1 MAMELSSLAG
11 GGLAVLSAGLLSG
24 IFVPPDTLMTAP
36 AGVQAGRSVTITG
49 SGFGRCVEQNSHPV
63 VDLFTSNSQAPLA
76 TESTA
81 AFQLPVTVPAG
92 TAAGAFPV
100 TAQCSSDPGQ
110 NIGSVSVAVVTL
122 ALSSGSVVPG
132 TTITTTGSGYTP
144 CSEVQV
150 QLVQGTQTVS
160 VSSPAAAPGG
170 SFGTGLTVPA
180 GAVPGDDYQVEAG
193 CYPASSATTVAAA
206 EPFAVTTPVAS
217 SSPTASSPSPS
228 PSSSFSPSPSPSPS
242 PTSRASSSASSAP
255 HLGSGGGPWT
265 PVALIGGTGA
275 GAALLTLGA
284 VRASALARG
293 RRGRAWV
300 RKHLRAVAGQTGSV
314 SAGIQERPG
323 PSSVSVGLEP
333 HSDPLGHQ
341 HDEETGQ

>member
-24 IFVPPDTLMTAP
+24 IFVPPDTLITSP
-36 AGVQAGRSVTITG
+36 AGVQAGRSVTIAG

-63 VDLFTSNSQAPLA
+63 VDLFTSSSQAPLA

-92 TAAGAFPV
+92 TAVGAFPV